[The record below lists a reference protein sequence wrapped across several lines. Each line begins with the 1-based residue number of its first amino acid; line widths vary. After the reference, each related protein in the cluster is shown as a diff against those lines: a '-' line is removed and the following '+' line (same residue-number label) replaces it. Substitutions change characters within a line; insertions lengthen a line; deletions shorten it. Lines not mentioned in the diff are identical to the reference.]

1 MSCLFVT
8 NKISCSV
15 RVKLSYPAQWD
26 IQYGR
31 CIEAALMWLVIEN
44 VAQNIAKCLQNI
56 RNIQVYSA
64 VYIFIYFITMFKG
77 TAVAQWLRYCATN
90 RKVAGSI
97 PDGVIG
103 IFH

>member
-1 MSCLFVT
+1 MH
-8 NKISCSV
+8 V
-15 RVKLSYPAQWD
+15 RILSNEQRASSS
-26 IQYGR
+26 
-31 CIEAALMWLVIEN
+31 
-44 VAQNIAKCLQNI
+44 
-56 RNIQVYSA
+56 YSA
-64 VYIFIYFITMFKG
+64 ITKVSFACIITGLINTLYMNSLG

>member
-1 MSCLFVT
+1 MVFFQLKPLKAGLNPICHLLELLGAH
-8 NKISCSV
+8 NILH
-15 RVKLSYPAQWD
+15 LSKE
-26 IQYGR
+26 R
-31 CIEAALMWLVIEN
+31 
-44 VAQNIAKCLQNI
+44 
-56 RNIQVYSA
+56 
-64 VYIFIYFITMFKG
+64 G